1 MAKTTS
7 AKDAPETQASAED
20 AAATAES
27 AEQPAEGQE
36 ERAEARARFH
46 QTLGEAMWLL
56 FQSPD
61 YRSVQIGAIER
72 LVLPAMRRNQFTLF
86 RDRDQA
92 VGMASWAL
100 LNDAAER
107 AYLETGHLSP
117 NDWTSGDR
125 LWIIHFVAPFG
136 GQAALAA
143 ALKDRVIGDRDA
155 WIASAMPG
163 GRRKAPFAE
172 VAKAW
177 AEAAAKTAAK
187 PAEKPADEQKTA

>member
-1 MAKTTS
+1 MPPETT
-7 AKDAPETQASAED
+7 DPETQ
-20 AAATAES
+20 
-27 AEQPAEGQE
+27 PAEAGGSPEQADRKE
-36 ERAEARARFH
+36 VQARFH

-72 LVLPAMRRNQFTLF
+72 LFLPAMRRNQFTLF
-86 RDRDQA
+86 RDHDQA
-92 VGMASWAL
+92 VGLASWAL
-100 LNDAAER
+100 LNDEAER

-117 NDWTSGDR
+117 NDWASGDH
-125 LWIIHFVAPFG
+125 LWVIHFVAPFG

-143 ALKDRVIGDRDA
+143 ALKQRVIGERDA

-163 GRRKAPFAE
+163 GRRKAAFSE

-177 AEAAAKTAAK
+177 SEAATKTASQKPKTGDGAK
-187 PAEKPADEQKTA
+187 A